1 MAIVRTAT
9 KAGHQKLKLRRDATI
24 LDEKQKLTSTSSLR
38 RQKRLFK
45 LVLMHILLL
54 HTLYY
59 EAVMVVAHF
68 AVIVTDVNSKHV
80 SADSTKVLDVN
91 VARSVE
97 NVEWLG

>member
-1 MAIVRTAT
+1 
-9 KAGHQKLKLRRDATI
+9 
-24 LDEKQKLTSTSSLR
+24 
-38 RQKRLFK
+38 
-45 LVLMHILLL
+45 MHILLL

-97 NVEWLG
+97 SVEWLG